1 LTALRGQNAALER
14 ARPDR
19 GTRHNNIRWGSSVRY
34 DVSIER
40 SAELLREALPW
51 MARQSA
57 GLHPVSYAVWFDYV
71 AQTNPKLRS
80 AIDEYL
86 ARDGRLDEVTTH
98 ALFRRHVADVD
109 PESAQRVVD
118 GLQLV
123 LGSIAEAT
131 GSAGAHA
138 RRFGSSLSQLAA
150 ALERGDTVRG
160 IGEDSQAARTG
171 PPPRLLVDLVAEAIA
186 DTGTMRTQLGNLQQR
201 LAESRRE
208 IERLHEDVRRAREDG
223 LRDALT
229 GLANRRGFDQAMA
242 ACLLAQ
248 LPPPS
253 RDTAADTPRE
263 AVAASSAAQA
273 VAAIAA
279 ARGVGAS
286 PGHAAAA
293 PEAAVETLANH
304 SPWLVLSDVD
314 HYERISEA
322 YGRAFGEEVLKA
334 VGGALRSRLPTG
346 ATLARVDGEAFA
358 LLLPQADAVGA
369 LAFAE
374 QLRRQVGAM
383 RIRRPG
389 RDAGEQVTL
398 SLGLAGYR
406 PGDTPGAMIERAGRA
421 LQDAKRGGRDRV
433 AMAS

>member
-1 LTALRGQNAALER
+1 
-14 ARPDR
+14 
-19 GTRHNNIRWGSSVRY
+19 VRY

-40 SAELLREALPW
+40 SAELLRQALPW

-71 AQTNPKLRS
+71 AQTNPQLRV

-98 ALFRRHVADVD
+98 ALFKRHVADID

-123 LGSIAEAT
+123 LGSVSDAT
-131 GSAGAHA
+131 GSAGAHV
-138 RRFGSSLSQLAA
+138 RRFGTSLAQLAA

-160 IGEDSQAARTG
+160 IGEDSLVGRTG
-171 PPPRLLVDLVAEAIA
+171 APPRLLADLVAEAIA

-229 GLANRRGFDQAMA
+229 GLANRRGFDQALA
-242 ACLLAQ
+242 ACLLAKAGPDP
-248 LPPPS
+248 LAPE
-253 RDTAADTPRE
+253 AAQARLAGT
-263 AVAASSAAQA
+263 VSSAAQA
-273 VAAIAA
+273 IAAIAT
-279 ARGVGAS
+279 ARGLANAPDEAAIVAASGVCVAGAAH
-286 PGHAAAA
+286 PAPAVAAAA
-293 PEAAVETLANH
+293 DPLAAH
-304 SPWLVLSDVD
+304 GPWLVLSDID

-322 YGRAFGEEVLKA
+322 YGRGFGEEVLKA
-334 VGGALRSRLPTG
+334 VGGALRSRLPQG

-374 QLRRQVGAM
+374 QLRRLVGAM

-389 RDAGEQVTL
+389 RETGEHVTL
-398 SLGLAGYR
+398 SLGLAPYR
-406 PGDTPGAMIERAGRA
+406 PGDTPGAMVERAGRA
-421 LQDAKRGGRDRV
+421 LQDAKRSGRDRV